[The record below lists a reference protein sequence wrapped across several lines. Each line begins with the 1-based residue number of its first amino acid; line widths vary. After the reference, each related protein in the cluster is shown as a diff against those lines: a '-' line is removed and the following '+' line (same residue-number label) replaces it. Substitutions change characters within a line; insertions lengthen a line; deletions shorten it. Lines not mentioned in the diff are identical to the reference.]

1 MNILLNTFSIHQD
14 PLGLQGLPL
23 IKPDQDNWPG
33 IRQALEENQ
42 VSLKRR
48 NIGLTWLAVAASLV
62 ITVLIV
68 GRQMDVEGPE
78 AIQSNSPL
86 LTNSSAT
93 LEPEPVSLDAMDNVD
108 SLISLSQT
116 LETQLRNLRDNT
128 GSMPAN
134 SAVFVAELED
144 LVAQVD
150 NELSY
155 SPNSVN
161 LWGQR
166 VNLLLDLAQIYQHH
180 WETEYGQM
188 ASL

>member
-1 MNILLNTFSIHQD
+1 MNILFNTFSIHQD
-14 PLGLQGLPL
+14 PLGLRDLPL
-23 IKPDQDNWPG
+23 IEPDQDNWSQ
-33 IRQALEENQ
+33 IRQALEDNHI
-42 VSLKRR
+42 SLKRR
-48 NIGLTWLAVAASLV
+48 KAGLTWLAVAASFV
-62 ITVLIV
+62 VAVLIV
-68 GRQMDVEGPE
+68 GRQADVEGPG

-86 LTNSSAT
+86 LTDSSAT
-93 LEPEPVSLDAMDNVD
+93 LDPEATSLDAMNDVD

-116 LETQLRNLRDNT
+116 LETRLKNLRDNT
-128 GSMPAN
+128 GSMTAN
-134 SAVFVAELED
+134 STIYVAELED

-150 NELSY
+150 SELSY